1 MRLSIVVIF
10 HDMRREAA
18 RTLHSLSATYQQ
30 GVSEADYEVIAVD
43 NASAEPLPESLATG
57 AGRNFR
63 LIRHE
68 TTSVSPVEAVN
79 LGVTA
84 ARGAAVAIIV
94 DGARMASPGLV
105 GTSLQALSLAA
116 QPVIYARSWH
126 LGPDVQ
132 NRSILEGY
140 DQAREDALLAEANW
154 QDDGYRLFDISTLAQ
169 SSAGGFFGP
178 VPSEFSW
185 VVLPK
190 ELFEAVG
197 GFDVRFTSPGGG
209 LVNQHFRNILLAR
222 PEVSLVQIL
231 GEGVFHQIHGGV
243 ATNVPMKQHPIGL
256 YRQEYAGITGA
267 EFAVLPVAVS
277 AQTHLGNLSEPARRF
292 LQG

>member
-1 MRLSIVVIF
+1 MRLSIIVIF

-18 RTLHSLSATYQQ
+18 RTLHSLSTAYQR

-43 NASAEPLPESLATG
+43 NASAEPLPESLVTG
-57 AGRNFR
+57 AGPNFR

-79 LGVTA
+79 LGVAA

-105 GTSLQALSLAA
+105 GTSLQALNLAA
-116 QPVIYARSWH
+116 QPVVYARSWH

-169 SSAGGFFGP
+169 TSAGGFFGP

-185 VVLPK
+185 VVVAR
-190 ELFEAVG
+190 ELFEAVE

-209 LVNQHFRNILLAR
+209 LVNQHFRNRVLAR
-222 PEVSLVQIL
+222 PGVTLVQIL
-231 GEGVFHQIHGGV
+231 GEGVFHQVHGGV
-243 ATNVPMKQHPIGL
+243 ATNVPMKQHPVGR
-256 YRQEYAGITGA
+256 YRQEYMDIIGE
-267 EFAVLPVAVS
+267 EFAALPVS
-277 AQTHLGNLSEPARRF
+277 TPLYIGSLSEPARRF
-292 LQG
+292 LQD